1 MREQILN
8 AMEEIVAKSGLKN
21 FTMSQIATT
30 LHISKKTIYK
40 YFKNKDELIKDYVGE
55 IFESNSF
62 ELDKI
67 MNSDSDDFGKIYAIL
82 KITHKYRLPVSS
94 LNEIKVSYPDLWN
107 DFISLKEKNISCIFE
122 LLEHAKKIGKLKEYT
137 NLRVLAKLLIKVGI
151 LVTDPKFLNDNEIS
165 LKDALNAIIKGILY
179 GIVNDNRNE
188 QLGE

>member
-1 MREQILN
+1 
-8 AMEEIVAKSGLKN
+8 MEEIVAKSGLKN

-122 LLEHAKKIGKLKEYT
+122 LLEHAKKIGKLKEDT